1 MNITPKYQQAVKI
14 EPEIT
19 KDMSAIISSVN
30 GKVAGLEYR
39 LKSMDSLKRKVETEV
54 LAGISEQQAIESIK
68 DVIRYTA
75 LFSLEHFVEQYK
87 QMQIALEK
95 QGYKTIVV
103 KNTWQENAVYKGIN
117 TFITTLVEK
126 DNFIFEMQYHTKESF
141 ELKNGAL
148 HQLYERFRDPNTA
161 QAEKEQLYIEM
172 QKLSAKLDTPKD
184 IQQIQGVK

>member
-75 LFSLEHFVEQYK
+75 LFSPEHFVEQYK
-87 QMQIALEK
+87 QMQVALEK

-141 ELKNGAL
+141 ELKNGTL

-161 QAEKEQLYIEM
+161 QVEKEQLYIEM